1 MAEAVGYSLSLLRS
15 YLPPLSKAD
24 SHLARRRTRAV
35 DKEPGWNVAVR
46 GLEGFFWR
54 VWQFPDVLT
63 PCQFIF

>member
-1 MAEAVGYSLSLLRS
+1 
-15 YLPPLSKAD
+15 LPPLSKAD

>member
-1 MAEAVGYSLSLLRS
+1 MRLVASPVNSLFR
-15 YLPPLSKAD
+15 PPGNNN
-24 SHLARRRTRAV
+24 RAV